1 VAVRPISEMHVSRS
15 LARPV
20 ASDPVV
26 TVREVGRFTL
36 INVRSRLKLAN
47 ADSER
52 RRITQRPGQR
62 FYRRD

>member
-1 VAVRPISEMHVSRS
+1 VAVRPISEMHFSRS

-20 ASDPVV
+20 PFDLVV
-26 TVREVGRFTL
+26 MVREGGRFTL
-36 INVRSRLKLAN
+36 INVSTRLKLAN

-52 RRITQRPGQR
+52 RRLTPRPGQR